1 MRCHTAWHRINKI
14 QTSLS
19 LILLNFSLVIL
30 VCTSFPQNFFGCDKP
45 KILYG
50 VLLYLLMFHPFFTVF
65 IIFLLLP
72 SLNIPSVYIQHFTFL
87 PHNYFQLFLF
97 LVLAK
102 HTDRKLKPVRA
113 RLKKWNNGL
122 MVKTLGFQS
131 RGSSWGA
138 PRSSQPIIF
147 LRVKFLLFVWVATYK
162 VGVTTLYIDSL
173 MPNFVYWCLALS
185 TLNYLTV
192 KGEIDFI
199 FYIDLT

>member
-1 MRCHTAWHRINKI
+1 
-14 QTSLS
+14 
-19 LILLNFSLVIL
+19 
-30 VCTSFPQNFFGCDKP
+30 
-45 KILYG
+45 
-50 VLLYLLMFHPFFTVF
+50 
-65 IIFLLLP
+65 
-72 SLNIPSVYIQHFTFL
+72 
-87 PHNYFQLFLF
+87 
-97 LVLAK
+97 
-102 HTDRKLKPVRA
+102 
-113 RLKKWNNGL
+113 

-192 KGEIDFI
+192 KGEIDII
-199 FYIDLT
+199 FYIDLTQHYRSPLITIAVFSRSKIEIVWIIITRLMATWRRVFLSVIYCSSISFNYVRSIKKRNTFDLVNKNCSRQREFKLLDMNFYRF